1 LTQADNNNMD
11 DTAYETLQNAL
22 SHHNEWE
29 GQNIMLSVN
38 QSPDLDELA
47 DVDLAQCLG
56 KAHGARLQHE
66 KLGDKVRVNLCSDI
80 TACSSLDLR
89 VLVTALLA
97 SDIPM
102 LEHSSVGDGASSTP
116 GTNVS
121 IAGARANAPRLV
133 DAFYV
138 CHDFSCLSCSLLRGK
153 SREHGISVHH
163 GDDVCG
169 FRSL

>member
-1 LTQADNNNMD
+1 MD

-66 KLGDKVRVNLCSDI
+66 KLGDKVHVNLCSDI
-80 TACSSLDLR
+80 TACSTLTFR
-89 VLVTALLA
+89 H
-97 SDIPM
+97 SDISTFGP
-102 LEHSSVGDGASSTP
+102 LDIWTFQHSDILTP
-116 GTNVS
+116 
-121 IAGARANAPRLV
+121 
-133 DAFYV
+133 
-138 CHDFSCLSCSLLRGK
+138 
-153 SREHGISVHH
+153 
-163 GDDVCG
+163 
-169 FRSL
+169 